1 MRYKGAHTI
10 AYSTSPTAESTVSVI
25 RNKAGRPLDAIAS
38 RGLPALCVDTSN
50 YSSTTILRVALNSP
64 LSSV

>member
-1 MRYKGAHTI
+1 MRYKGTHTI

-38 RGLPALCVDTSN
+38 RGLPAFCVDTSN
-50 YSSTTILRVALNSP
+50 YSSTTILRVAVNSP